1 VRTAEIQE
9 IAKTNQARFEWW
21 VQKTF
26 NVLPTDD
33 RFLNLTEEQ
42 MDLIYEHFK
51 LDHPELD
58 KQQDEKARDSE
69 YDNEQDSIP
78 AQEHF
83 EDPEFDKAW
92 SGMDEEDDE
101 WKEV

>member
-1 VRTAEIQE
+1 MKQAELQE

-26 NVLPTDD
+26 SVLPTDD
-33 RFLNLTEEQ
+33 KFLNLTEEQ
-42 MDLIYEHFK
+42 MDLMYEHFK
-51 LDHPELD
+51 LDHPELQ
-58 KQQDEKARDSE
+58 KQEDNKARDSD
-69 YDNEQDSIP
+69 YDNEQDGIP

-92 SGMDEEDDE
+92 SEGEDDE